1 MPVTALRR
9 SRHSGRHGLG
19 VDLFGYASILTRV
32 SGDVSHRQGARQ

>member
-9 SRHSGRHGLG
+9 SRHSGRHGPG
-19 VDLFGYASILTRV
+19 VSLFRHASILTRV